1 MVSRVTDSQEGGAVN
16 VCAGVP
22 LLLLLFSNIAGSEE
36 RLRQTRETATKRK
49 HKEEASG
56 ACCSTFVRTA
66 AFAK

>member
-1 MVSRVTDSQEGGAVN
+1 MVSRATASQEGSAEN

-36 RLRQTRETATKRK
+36 RLRQTRETASKRK
-49 HKEEASG
+49 PKEEASG
-56 ACCSTFVRTA
+56 ACRSTFVRIA